1 MDKIPV
7 SSATKFSVKESQ
19 KLDESDEGEA
29 TRAKART
36 WEIGEEKV
44 KTGFWG
50 REAELVEDFYVL
62 NEEIRATTAW
72 VWLCLV

>member
-36 WEIGEEKV
+36 
-44 KTGFWG
+44 
-50 REAELVEDFYVL
+50 
-62 NEEIRATTAW
+62 
-72 VWLCLV
+72 